1 MHHLLGRAAAV
12 VAVPALS
19 LTALGAVAPS
29 AQAAQAA
36 PDPAPAAASAGWL
49 AGQLTDGVLHN
60 DQYDFDDYGLSI
72 DAALALH
79 AVGGQDAAVQAV
91 SDRLAAN
98 IAEYAAPAKY
108 GTNVSAGGTAKA
120 LVLAQAAGDDPA
132 SYGGADLVDQL
143 EGRVATSGAI
153 AGRIQDDVD
162 TTQAGAADYAN
173 VIGQAYAVQGLDAA
187 GSASTDAATD
197 FLLAQQ
203 CAGGWFRLYFAD
215 AGAADQSCDGDATSS
230 ADTDVTAIAVLA
242 LLGQADD
249 TDVAAHLDAAE
260 RWLLDAQRANGSFG
274 GGTSTEAPN
283 ANSTGLAG
291 WALGALGDT
300 DAAADAASW
309 VRGHQATNV
318 ANCVY
323 YAARDLGAIAYDNAA
338 RRAVQGTPIDATTQ
352 DQFRRATA
360 QSLPALQWAP
370 AGSGDPHALFA
381 AEYVKAGGK
390 KPVGVIDA
398 APGEALCAM
407 LGEQSVL
414 GYATQAGEG
423 TLRVRIP
430 SKTATSKVTVANAA
444 GTFGTVKI
452 RALGAK
458 TLPFT
463 LKRVVSPGDKQVIKV
478 RDLAPGEL
486 YSIDI
491 TWPSRPTSGAAGG
504 SVGQASRKGIAV
516 LRTKVPHR
524 LGKATVKIRGQFG
537 NRKAAG
543 SFTVTR

>member
-1 MHHLLGRAAAV
+1 MHHLLGRAAV
-12 VAVPALS
+12 LLAVPALS
-19 LTALGAVAPS
+19 LTTLGALAPS
-29 AQAAQAA
+29 AQAASVA
-36 PDPAPAAASAGWL
+36 PDPAPAAASAAWL

-91 SDRLAAN
+91 SDRLAADLD
-98 IAEYAAPAKY
+98 AYTRPGY
-108 GTNVSAGGTAKA
+108 GTVLSAGGTAKA
-120 LVLAQAAGDDPA
+120 LVLAQAAGDDPTA
-132 SYGGADLVDQL
+132 YGGTDLVDQL
-143 EGRVATSGAI
+143 QGRVATGGAI

-187 GSASTDAATD
+187 GSTSAATATD

-215 AGAADQSCDGDATSS
+215 AGAADQTCDGDATAS

-249 TDVAAHLDAAE
+249 TDVATHLDAAE
-260 RWLLDAQRANGSFG
+260 QWLLEAQRPNGSFG

-300 DAAADAASW
+300 DAAAAAAAW
-309 VRGHQATNV
+309 VRGHQAANV

-323 YAARDLGAIAYDNAA
+323 YAAGDLGAIAYDDAA
-338 RRAVQGTPIDATTQ
+338 RRALQGTPIDASTQ

-370 AGSGDPHALFA
+370 AGTGDPHALFA

-414 GYATQAGEG
+414 GHANKAGEG

-430 SKTATSKVTVANAA
+430 AKTATSKVTVANAA

-463 LKRVVSPGDKQVIKV
+463 LKRVVSPGERQVVKV
-478 RDLAPGEL
+478 RGLAPGEL
-486 YSIDI
+486 FSIEI
-491 TWPSRPTSGAAGG
+491 TWPAKRSSG
-504 SVGQASRKGIAV
+504 SVEGTAGQANRKGVAV

-543 SFTVTR
+543 SFTVAR

>member
-1 MHHLLGRAAAV
+1 MHHLLGRAAV
-12 VAVPALS
+12 VLAVPALS
-19 LTALGAVAPS
+19 LTTLGALAPS
-29 AQAAQAA
+29 AQAASVA
-36 PDPAPAAASAGWL
+36 PDPAPAAASAAWL
-49 AGQLTDGVLHN
+49 AGQLTDGAMVGE
-60 DQYDFDDYGLSI
+60 YGADYGLSI
-72 DAALALH
+72 DTALALDLVGGH
-79 AVGGQDAAVQAV
+79 DDDVAAVGRTLADHV
-91 SDRLAAN
+91 SDYITGEAYGDTGSH
-98 IAEYAAPAKY
+98 YAGA
-108 GTNVSAGGTAKA
+108 TAKA
-120 LVLAQAAGDDPA
+120 LRFAQVT
-132 SYGGADLVDQL
+132 GADPRAFGGVDLQKSLEDLVTAD
-143 EGRVATSGAI
+143 GPA
-153 AGRIQDDVD
+153 AGRITDVSSY
-162 TTQAGAADYAN
+162 GDYAN
-173 VIGQAYAVQGLDAA
+173 AIGQAYAVQGLDAA
-187 GSASTDAATD
+187 GSTAAATATD

-215 AGAADQSCDGDATSS
+215 AGAADQTCDGDATAA

-249 TDVAAHLDAAE
+249 TDVATHLDAAE
-260 RWLLDAQRANGSFG
+260 QWLLEAQRPNGSFG

-300 DAAADAASW
+300 DAAADAAAW
-309 VRGHQATNV
+309 VRAHQAANV

-323 YAARDLGAIAYDNAA
+323 YAAGDLGAIAYDDAA
-338 RRAVQGTPIDATTQ
+338 RRALQGTPIDASTQ

-390 KPVGVIDA
+390 EPVGVIDA

-414 GYATQAGEG
+414 GHANKAGEG

-430 SKTATSKVTVANAA
+430 AKTATSKVTVANAA
-444 GTFGTVKI
+444 GTVGTVKI

-463 LKRVVSPGDKQVIKV
+463 LKRVVAPGDRQVVKV
-478 RDLAPGEL
+478 RGLAAGEL
-486 YSIDI
+486 FSIEI
-491 TWPSRPTSGAAGG
+491 TWPTKRSSG
-504 SVGQASRKGIAV
+504 SVEGTAGQANRKGVAV
-516 LRTKVPHR
+516 LRAKVPHR

-543 SFTVTR
+543 GFTVTR

>member
-1 MHHLLGRAAAV
+1 MHHLLGRAAV
-12 VAVPALS
+12 VLAVPALS
-19 LTALGAVAPS
+19 LTTLGALAPS

-36 PDPAPAAASAGWL
+36 PDPAPAAASAAWL

-98 IAEYAAPAKY
+98 LASYTSPGY
-108 GTNVSAGGTAKA
+108 GTVLSAGGTAKA
-120 LVLAQAAGDDPA
+120 LVLAQAAGDDPT
-132 SYGGADLVDQL
+132 SYGGANLVDQL
-143 EGRVATSGAI
+143 EGRVATGGSI

-187 GSASTDAATD
+187 GSTSTAAATD

-215 AGAADQSCDGDATSS
+215 ADAAGQSCDADATAS
-230 ADTDVTAIAVLA
+230 ADTDVTAIAVLS

-249 TDVAAHLDAAE
+249 ADVATHLDAAE
-260 RWLLDAQRANGSFG
+260 QWLLDAQRANGSFG

-300 DAAADAASW
+300 EAAADAAAW
-309 VRGHQATNV
+309 VRAHQAANV

-323 YAARDLGAIAYDNAA
+323 YDAGDLGAIAYDDAA
-338 RRAVQGTPIDATTQ
+338 RRTLQGTPIDASTQ

-360 QSLPALQWAP
+360 QSLPALQFAP
-370 AGSGDPHALFA
+370 AGTGDPHALFA

-390 KPVGVIDA
+390 KPVGVIGA
-398 APGEALCAM
+398 APGEALCAT

-414 GYATQAGEG
+414 GHATKAGEG

-430 SKTATSKVTVANAA
+430 SRTATSKVTVANAA
-444 GTFGTVKI
+444 GAFGTVKI

-463 LKRVVSPGDKQVIKV
+463 LKRVVAVGEKQVVKV
-478 RDLAPGEL
+478 RGLAPGEL
-486 YSIDI
+486 FSIQI
-491 TWPSRPTSGAAGG
+491 TWSAKRSSGSGEGVA
-504 SVGQASRKGIAV
+504 GQANRKGVAV
-516 LRTKVPHR
+516 LRTKVPR
-524 LGKATVKIRGQFG
+524 RFGKATVKIRGQFG